1 MQGIETPARCVPVS
15 SPLLLQE
22 MSAADLR
29 CHHQVQWQCTP
40 GLNMVMGE
48 NGSGKTSLLEAV
60 FLMGHG
66 RSFRQARD
74 PVLSRW
80 ESKGF
85 LVIGKWKRYGPL
97 HVEVSGRGKS
107 NRIYL
112 QKRQIQ
118 RRMELIETLPVLV
131 ESPQGARLVDGV
143 PGERRRWLDQM
154 MLYCRPDVARHYHAY
169 LRCLM
174 QRSRLLRR
182 GGSSDEIEVWE
193 HQMTAHGSVL
203 MQARAGLVDDLN
215 RILES
220 ELPLSESGVRVSIH
234 STAPAE
240 KDVWFNR
247 LVTQRRKGQPRG
259 ILRIGPHCDRIMI
272 DYGGRNIRSCGS
284 RGQQK
289 LAAVAIRLAECALR
303 MQHRG
308 FMPLL
313 LLDDCL
319 EALDPLRQQRLL
331 ERLAVHSG
339 QILMSGPSG
348 THIPVGFEMNC
359 YKLPDPVQKNRDKMQ
374 PVMADMEAAG

>member
-1 MQGIETPARCVPVS
+1 M
-15 SPLLLQE
+15 LLLQE
-22 MSAADLR
+22 ISATDLR
-29 CHHQVQWQCTP
+29 CHHQVEWTCTP
-40 GLNMVMGE
+40 GLNMVIGE

-85 LVIGKWKRYGPL
+85 SITGKWKRYGPL
-97 HVEVSGRGKS
+97 HVNVFGQGKN

-118 RRMELIETLPVLV
+118 HRMELIETLPVLV

-154 MLYCRPDVARHYHAY
+154 MLYCRPDVAKHYHAY
-169 LRCLM
+169 HRCLM
-174 QRSRLLRR
+174 QRSRILRHE
-182 GGSSDEIEVWE
+182 GVSDEIEAWE
-193 HQMTAHGSVL
+193 HQMTVHGSVL
-203 MQARAGLVDDLN
+203 IQTRTDLVDNLN

-220 ELPLSESGVRVSIH
+220 ELPLSESRVRVSIH
-234 STAPAE
+234 LTAPTE
-240 KDVWFNR
+240 KEAWLKR
-247 LVTQRRKGQPRG
+247 LVTQRRGRSKG
-259 ILRIGPHCDRIMI
+259 ILRMGPHCDRIAI
-272 DYGGRNIRSCGS
+272 DYGGRDIRSCGS

-289 LAAVAIRLAECALR
+289 QAAVAIRLAECTLR

-308 FMPLL
+308 LMPLL

-319 EALDPLRQQRLL
+319 EALDCLRQKRLL
-331 ERLAVHSG
+331 KRLSRHSG
-339 QILMSGPSG
+339 QVLMTGSSKI
-348 THIPVGFEMNC
+348 HIPFSLEMN
-359 YKLPDPVQKNRDKMQ
+359 YYRLNAPDQKIQDEIQ
-374 PVMADMEAAG
+374 PVMTGMEAVV

>member
-1 MQGIETPARCVPVS
+1 MIST
-15 SPLLLQE
+15 LLLQE
-22 MSAADLR
+22 ISATNLR
-29 CHHQVQWQCTP
+29 CHHRVRWQCTP
-40 GLNMVMGE
+40 GLNMVIGE

-80 ESKGF
+80 KSEGF
-85 LVIGKWKRYGPL
+85 LITGKWKRYGPL
-97 HVEVSGRGKS
+97 HVEVSGKEKS

-112 QKRQIQ
+112 QRRQIQ

-154 MLYCRPDVARHYHAY
+154 MLYCRPDVVKHYHAY

-174 QRSRLLRR
+174 QRSRILRH
-182 GGSSDEIEVWE
+182 GGSSDEIEIWE
-193 HQMTAHGSVL
+193 HQMVVHGLIL
-203 MQARAGLVDDLN
+203 MQVRTRLMDDLN

-220 ELPLSESGVRVSIH
+220 ELALSELQVRVAIH
-234 STAPAE
+234 LTAPE
-240 KDVWFNR
+240 ERESWLER
-247 LVTQRRKGQPRG
+247 LFIQRRGRSKGV
-259 ILRIGPHCDRIMI
+259 LRMGPHCDRMMI
-272 DYGGRNIRSCGS
+272 DYDGRDMRSCGS

-289 LAAVAIRLAECALR
+289 LAAVAIRLAECTLR

-308 FMPLL
+308 LMPLL
-313 LLDDCL
+313 LLDDAL

-331 ERLAVHSG
+331 ERLSIHGG
-339 QILMSGPSG
+339 QVLMTGPSG
-348 THIPVGFEMNC
+348 TSMPASSKMN
-359 YKLPDPVQKNRDKMQ
+359 YFRLDISIQENRDEIK
-374 PVMADMEAAG
+374 PVMTGVEAVV